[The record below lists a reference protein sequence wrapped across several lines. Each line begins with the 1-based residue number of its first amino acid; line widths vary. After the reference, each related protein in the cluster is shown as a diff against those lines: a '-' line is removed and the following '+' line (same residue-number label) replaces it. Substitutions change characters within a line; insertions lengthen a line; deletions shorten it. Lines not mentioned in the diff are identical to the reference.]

1 MITILIIIVTILAFI
16 ICIVFFILLL
26 KQFPDVSRLASE
38 NPEESA
44 FMRFRDRQF
53 NYSPGQKRLTW
64 TDLSRISPYLIHSLI
79 VAEDRNF
86 LTHRG
91 FYWEEMWHALLTNV
105 KQRRIVKGGS
115 SITQQLAKNLYLTP
129 SRSIFRKTIEA
140 LITYKLENTLTKA
153 RIMELYLNVIEWG
166 ENIYGAEEASRYYFN
181 KSANEL
187 RLSEAIRLAASI
199 PSPRTVSP
207 LDLANDFLITRERR
221 ILTSLLRHGWI
232 SESKYR
238 QTLIE
243 LGKLL
248 ESDNNAPEFVP
259 FEMQSASFS
268 SPEFWISRISDPES
282 IIMTREEINIF
293 NQRASLFSGGIDI
306 FTFPEFM
313 NREEIKDK
321 IIEVSG
327 LDPAAG
333 KEPGFNYNPA
343 EGESFSGGSFGAT
356 PLRFG
361 KDNEPLKANFLAKV
375 LAEMNIEGL
384 DEDKKVGY
392 AITVHRTDLLLWP
405 SDELVMSKQS
415 DYEFNRLHQSSLGI
429 GEPVAVV
436 HTSGDGS
443 WVFVRTGSL
452 DGWVRTNDLAF
463 SGREEV
469 SGYPGGSFLVVT
481 GAVCRTGSGAEVRL
495 GDRLRL
501 LARKDGYYEFDL
513 PVQGENGRLKYIR
526 DTIPAEHVNEGF
538 LKYNRSNSI
547 TTAFKLLGTP
557 YGWGGIS
564 GGTDCSSYMQY
575 VFGVFGIVLP
585 RNSGAQ
591 AVVGRKISRF
601 SGSDSPIAI
610 RQKQARNW
618 LPGISMLRFPGHI
631 MLYLGEYEGK
641 FYAIHSVWGI
651 TNEERKILRINS
663 VAVSDLELGRGS
675 PNGSLLERITDVSAV
690 DLEKPGFMSLLR
702 DFHYALSLHPWRL
715 LILFIAS
722 FVFAIALIITIKL
735 I

>member
-1 MITILIIIVTILAFI
+1 MHILL
-16 ICIVFFILLL
+16 ILLL
-26 KQFPDVSRLASE
+26 LFMLTTLVLFTVLFLQIPDVARLASE

-53 NYSPGQKRLTW
+53 NYSSGQRRLTW
-64 TDLSRISPYLIHSLI
+64 TELSRISPYLIQSLI

-86 LTHRG
+86 LTHKG
-91 FYWEEMWHALLTNV
+91 FYWEEMWHALLTDIR
-105 KQRRIVKGGS
+105 QRRIIKGGS

-129 SRSIFRKTIEA
+129 SRSVFRKTREA
-140 LITYKLENTLTKA
+140 FITYKLENNLTKA
-153 RIMELYLNVIEWG
+153 RIIEIYLNVIEWG

-187 RLSEAIRLAASI
+187 RLSEAILLAASI
-199 PSPRTVSP
+199 PRPRTVSP
-207 LDLANDFLITRERR
+207 LDRGNDFIISRVRR
-221 ILTSLLRHGWI
+221 ILTSLHRHGWI

-243 LGKLL
+243 LGKLP
-248 ESDNNAPEFVP
+248 ESDNHAPEYVP
-259 FEMQSASFS
+259 FKMPSSPFS
-268 SPEFWISRISDPES
+268 SPEFWISRIKDPES
-282 IIMTREEINIF
+282 IIMSQEEIDVF
-293 NQRASLFSGGIDI
+293 NQRAGLLSGGIDI
-306 FTFPEFM
+306 FSIPQFM
-313 NREEIKDK
+313 SREEIKDK

-327 LDPAAG
+327 LDPVSG
-333 KEPGFNYNPA
+333 KEPGFNFSSA
-343 EGESFSGGSFGAT
+343 EGESFSGVSFGAT
-356 PLRFG
+356 HLRFG
-361 KDNEPLKANFLAKV
+361 KDNEPLKPDFLAKV
-375 LAEMNIEGL
+375 LADMNIDGL
-384 DEDKKVGY
+384 THDKKVSY
-392 AITVHRTDLLLWP
+392 ALTVRRTDLLLWP

-429 GEPVAVV
+429 AEPVAVV
-436 HTSGDGS
+436 HFSADGT

-452 DGWVRTNDLAF
+452 DGWVKTNDLAF
-463 SGREEV
+463 SDCEEV

-481 GAVCRTGSGAEVRL
+481 GAVCSTGSGAEVCL

-513 PVQGENGRLKYIR
+513 PVRGENGRLKYIM
-526 DTIPAEHVNEGF
+526 DTIPAGHVNEGF
-538 LKYNRSNSI
+538 LNYNRSNSI
-547 TTAFKLLGTP
+547 TTAFKLLGAP
-557 YGWGGIS
+557 YGWGGS
-564 GGTDCSSYMQY
+564 NGGTDCSSYLQCI
-575 VFGVFGIVLP
+575 FSVFGIVLP

-591 AVVGRKISRF
+591 AVVGRRISRF

-610 RQKQARNW
+610 RRKQARNW
-618 LPGISMLRFPGHI
+618 LPGMSMLRFPGHI

-651 TNEERKILRINS
+651 MNEERKILRINS
-663 VAVSDLELGRGS
+663 VAVTDLDLGGGS
-675 PNGSLLERITDVSAV
+675 TAGSLLERITDVSVV

-715 LILFIAS
+715 PILFIAT
-722 FVFAIALIITIKL
+722 FVFAIALIMAIKL